1 MLHRCKVTEMI
12 GKGAC
17 LVSEL
22 LAEVSTAV
30 LEVERDLLKR
40 LQVSM
45 WTQYAD
51 SSVCIGC
58 RSR

>member
-1 MLHRCKVTEMI
+1 MI
-12 GKGAC
+12 GKGAYRC
-17 LVSEL
+17 LMSEV

-30 LEVERDLLKR
+30 LEVERDLLKW